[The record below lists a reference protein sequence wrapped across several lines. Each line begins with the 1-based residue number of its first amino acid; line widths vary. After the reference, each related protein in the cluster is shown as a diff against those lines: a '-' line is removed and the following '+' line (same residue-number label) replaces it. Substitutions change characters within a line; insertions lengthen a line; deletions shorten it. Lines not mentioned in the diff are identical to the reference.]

1 MRGDVKEGH
10 GFGRE
15 RNMHIRPR
23 TRGVV
28 NSEILGEAE
37 GIRLDELV
45 DEGGGCGHSRGGG
58 TVFWR
63 RVFICASLRVVHG
76 CLVS

>member
-15 RNMHIRPR
+15 CNMHIRPR

-28 NSEILGEAE
+28 NSKILGKAE
-37 GIRLDELV
+37 GIKLDGLV
-45 DEGGGCGHSRGGG
+45 DEGGGCGHSGGG
-58 TVFWR
+58 GIVFWR
-63 RVFICASLRVVHG
+63 RVFICAGLRVAHG
-76 CLVS
+76 CLVI